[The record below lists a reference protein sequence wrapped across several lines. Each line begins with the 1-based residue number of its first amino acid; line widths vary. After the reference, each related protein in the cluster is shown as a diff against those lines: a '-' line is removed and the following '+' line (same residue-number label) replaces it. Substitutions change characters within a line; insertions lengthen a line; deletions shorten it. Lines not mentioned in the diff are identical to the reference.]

1 MRITAQHKRNI
12 SQKQTRM
19 DIMRV
24 DAHVCAMSNK
34 ENQTIDSAEAK
45 RTELDRRELARA
57 YVRGV
62 VSLPGWNGA
71 RLAAEIGAHPSTIN
85 RFLND
90 PKAKHSLTTD
100 NIIKI
105 RDKSGVPLDP
115 RLARAYNLH
124 AVVAGTG
131 EDRDTDEPSN
141 VREAPQLRPDL
152 DRNEPNRIPVYGTTR
167 GGSEGTFEL
176 NTGDVIEWRS
186 RPPQLK
192 DKGEIFGLYVEGD
205 SMAPRYEDGELVLVY
220 RKRPVV
226 PGRDIV
232 IQMKIHADGE
242 NPRSYLKRLVSK
254 NSEAITVEQFNPP
267 KKRTIKMSEV
277 ESLHLV
283 LDRSEMV

>member
-1 MRITAQHKRNI
+1 MSIFVDVA
-12 SQKQTRM
+12 
-19 DIMRV
+19 RV
-24 DAHVCAMSNK
+24 DAHPCAMDK
-34 ENQTIDSAEAK
+34 KGNQPINDIGGPVE
-45 RTELDRRELARA
+45 ELDRRELAKA
-57 YVRGV
+57 YVRGA
-62 VSLPGWNGA
+62 LMRTGWTGK
-71 RLAAEIGAHPSTIN
+71 RLAVEIGAHPSTIN

-105 RDKSGVPLDP
+105 RDVSGLPLDP
-115 RLARAYNLH
+115 LITRAYNLQ
-124 AVVAGTG
+124 AVAGAG
-131 EDRDTDEPSN
+131 EDREEDEPSN
-141 VREAPQLRPDL
+141 IREAPDLRL
-152 DRNEPNRIPVYGTTR
+152 DHARNEANRIPVYGTAR

-192 DKGEIFGLYVEGD
+192 DKGDIFGLYVEGD

-220 RKRPVV
+220 QKRPVV
-226 PGRDIV
+226 PGRDLV

-242 NPRSYLKRLVSK
+242 NPRAYLKRLVSK
-254 NSEAITVEQFNPP
+254 NSEQIVVEQFNPP
-267 KKRTIKMSEV
+267 KRRTIKMAEI